1 MDRKQDL
8 FEHIDAMASDLTAL
22 SDFIFDHP
30 EKGLEEHQACAL
42 LTDFLAR
49 EGFDVERGLVGMDTA
64 FRASFDNRS
73 GDGKGPSIGL
83 LCEYDALED
92 LGHAC
97 GHHMQGPA
105 IVGAASALKALCGD
119 RPFRLVVYGTPA
131 EETVGG
137 KILMK
142 ERGCFQDIDVALM
155 MHGSPT
161 TTTDVR
167 CLALISYEVTFLGR
181 SAHAAIAPE
190 KGRSALDA
198 LLLACQGIEFL
209 REHVRDETR
218 LHYTILDAG
227 GPSNVIPA
235 RAKGEFSLRSYSTD
249 YVDSVAKRVRDLF
262 RGAALMAGVTCEI
275 EEKPRYQAKIPV
287 LALNELLMDNARRLE
302 APTLR
307 PPREKT
313 GSTDFGNV
321 MYDLPG
327 SCIRVAFVDEKASPH
342 SEDYLRAGKSPEAHR
357 CVLLGAK
364 ILAATCWD
372 LVEREETLKAIQGE
386 FGERKEELSRV

>member
-1 MDRKQDL
+1 MDRKERL
-8 FEHIDAMASDLTAL
+8 FERIDSMAPDLTAL
-22 SDFIFDHP
+22 SDSIFDHP
-30 EKGLEEHQACAL
+30 EKGLEERLACAR

-49 EGFDVERGLVGMDTA
+49 EGFDVERGLAGMDTA

-105 IVGAASALKALCGD
+105 VVGAASALKALCGD

-142 ERGCFQDIDVALM
+142 ERGCFRDIDVALM

-167 CLALISYEVTFLGR
+167 CLALVSYEVTFHGQ

-190 KGRSALDA
+190 RGRSALDA
-198 LLLACQGIEFL
+198 LLLSCQGIEFL

-227 GPSNVIPA
+227 GPSNVTPS

-249 YVDSVAKRVRDLF
+249 YVDSVAQRVRDVF

-287 LALNELLMDNARRLE
+287 LALNELLMGNARRVE

-372 LVEREETLKAIQGE
+372 LVEREETLEAIRGE
-386 FGERKEELSRV
+386 FRERKKELSDA